1 MKNNNKLIRFVQ
13 SFIIIPIVTMPMS
26 IGALP
31 QTGAGIVSA
40 IQLVSSRE
48 NISAEALAFNNSQEE
63 AVKVL
68 EARLNSARQAK
79 AAAVNAYFEERDMP
93 LEGMGMKMVVE
104 AEKNNLDWRLVAA
117 IAVRESTGGKF
128 DCIKV
133 NNNPFGWASCKV
145 GFESNE
151 HAIEIVAQ
159 NLGGNNPKTAR
170 YYDNKTTL
178 QILRAYNPP
187 SIVPRYAEQVISIM
201 NTIGEINLGEP
212 IVIVKADA

>member
-1 MKNNNKLIRFVQ
+1 
-13 SFIIIPIVTMPMS
+13 MS

-201 NTIGEINLGEP
+201 NKIGDQNLGEP